1 MTLWTLTEQVPLSM
15 EFSRQEYQSKLSFP
29 TLGYLLDP
37 EMETASSV
45 LPALAGEFFTTV
57 PRGKLFYACDCLIM
71 LCYVMKHLV
80 METEEYT

>member
-1 MTLWTLTEQVPLSM
+1 MTLRTIADQVPLSM
-15 EFSRQEYQSKLSFP
+15 EFSRQEYQSKLSFL

-37 EMETASSV
+37 EMETASFV

-71 LCYVMKHLV
+71 SWKHLV
-80 METEEYT
+80 IETEEYT